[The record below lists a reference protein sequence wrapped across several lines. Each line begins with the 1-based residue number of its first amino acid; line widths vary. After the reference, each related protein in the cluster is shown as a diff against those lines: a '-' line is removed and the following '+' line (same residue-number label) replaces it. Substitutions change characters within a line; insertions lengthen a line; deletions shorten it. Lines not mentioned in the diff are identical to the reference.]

1 MKKIFVRLYFFVM
14 FLFMYFPIIVLI
26 GLSFNASRARTVW
39 GGFTLEW
46 YAQLFQDSVLLTSL
60 FNTLSIALISAAVS
74 TLIAVPAAIG
84 LLAMK
89 RRHASV
95 IQNFGNIPMLNPDIV
110 TGIILMLFLSS
121 AMKLGYVSILLA
133 HITFNIPYVLLSVLP
148 SLKKVNISIFEAAR
162 DLGAG
167 SLYAFTKV
175 VLPEI
180 MPGIL
185 SGFFMAITL
194 SMDDFVVTYFTRGAG
209 IDTLSTLVYGQLKR
223 GIKPEMYALSSVIF
237 ITVLLALV
245 VFNILSSASE
255 KSSYEG
261 SKTDIA
267 EDKPSLIKEEVK

>member
-110 TGIILMLFLSS
+110 TGIILMLLLSS

-167 SLYAFTKV
+167 SLYAFMKV

-267 EDKPSLIKEEVK
+267 GDKTSLIKEEGK

>member
-46 YAQLFQDSVLLTSL
+46 YAELFQDSVLLTSL

-110 TGIILMLFLSS
+110 TGIILMLLLSS

-167 SLYAFTKV
+167 SLYAFMKV

-255 KSSYEG
+255 RSSYEG
-261 SKTDIA
+261 SKTDIV
-267 EDKPSLIKEEVK
+267 EDKPSLIKEEGK

>member
-110 TGIILMLFLSS
+110 TGIILMLLLSS

-267 EDKPSLIKEEVK
+267 EDKPSLIKEEGK

>member
-46 YAQLFQDSVLLTSL
+46 YAELFQDSVLLTSL

-110 TGIILMLFLSS
+110 TGIILMLLLSS

-167 SLYAFTKV
+167 SLYAFIKV

-255 KSSYEG
+255 RSSYEG
-261 SKTDIA
+261 SKTDIS
-267 EDKPSLIKEEVK
+267 EDKPSLIKEEGK

>member
-110 TGIILMLFLSS
+110 TGIILMLLLSS
-121 AMKLGYVSILLA
+121 AIKLGYVSILLA

-261 SKTDIA
+261 SKTDIV
-267 EDKPSLIKEEVK
+267 EDKPSLIKEEGK

>member
-110 TGIILMLFLSS
+110 TGIILMLLLSS

-267 EDKPSLIKEEVK
+267 GDKPSLIKEEVK

>member
-1 MKKIFVRLYFFVM
+1 MKKLFVRLYFFVM
-14 FLFMYFPIIVLI
+14 FLFMYLPIIVLI

-46 YAQLFQDSVLLTSL
+46 YAELFQDSVLLTSL

-110 TGIILMLFLSS
+110 TGIILMLLLSS

-167 SLYAFTKV
+167 SLYAFIKV

-245 VFNILSSASE
+245 AFNILSSASE
-255 KSSYEG
+255 RGSYEG
-261 SKTDIA
+261 SKANITG
-267 EDKPSLIKEEVK
+267 DKTPLIKEEEK

>member
-46 YAQLFQDSVLLTSL
+46 YAELFQDSVLLTSL

-110 TGIILMLFLSS
+110 TGIILMLLLSS

-167 SLYAFTKV
+167 SLYAFMKV

-261 SKTDIA
+261 SKTDIS
-267 EDKPSLIKEEVK
+267 EDKPSLIKEEGK

>member
-46 YAQLFQDSVLLTSL
+46 YAELFQDSVLLTSL

-110 TGIILMLFLSS
+110 TGIILMLLLSS

-167 SLYAFTKV
+167 SLYAFMKV

-267 EDKPSLIKEEVK
+267 EDKPSLIKEEGK

>member
-46 YAQLFQDSVLLTSL
+46 YAELFQDSVLLTSL
-60 FNTLSIALISAAVS
+60 LNTLSIALISAAVS

-110 TGIILMLFLSS
+110 TGIILMLLLSS

-167 SLYAFTKV
+167 SLYAFMKV

-255 KSSYEG
+255 RSSYEG
-261 SKTDIA
+261 SKTDIV
-267 EDKPSLIKEEVK
+267 EDKPSLIKEEGK

>member
-110 TGIILMLFLSS
+110 TGIILMLLLSS
-121 AMKLGYVSILLA
+121 TMKLGYVSILLA

-167 SLYAFTKV
+167 SLYAFMKV

>member
-110 TGIILMLFLSS
+110 TGIILMLLLSS
-121 AMKLGYVSILLA
+121 TMKLGYVSILLA

-267 EDKPSLIKEEVK
+267 GDKTSLIKEEVK

>member
-46 YAQLFQDSVLLTSL
+46 YAELFQDSVLLTSL

-110 TGIILMLFLSS
+110 TGIILMLLLSS
-121 AMKLGYVSILLA
+121 TMKLGYVSILLA

-255 KSSYEG
+255 RGSYEG
-261 SKTDIA
+261 SKVNIT
-267 EDKPSLIKEEVK
+267 EDKTPLIKEEEK

>member
-110 TGIILMLFLSS
+110 TGIILMLLLSS

-261 SKTDIA
+261 SKTDIV
-267 EDKPSLIKEEVK
+267 EDKPSLIKEEGK

>member
-46 YAQLFQDSVLLTSL
+46 YAELFQDSVLLTSL

-110 TGIILMLFLSS
+110 TGIILMLLLSS

-167 SLYAFTKV
+167 SLYAFMKV

-267 EDKPSLIKEEVK
+267 GDKPSLIKEEVK

>member
-110 TGIILMLFLSS
+110 TGIILMLLLSS

-167 SLYAFTKV
+167 SLYAFMKV

-255 KSSYEG
+255 RSGYEG
-261 SKTDIA
+261 SKTDIV
-267 EDKPSLIKEEVK
+267 EDKPSLIKEEGK